1 MKKILQSLVEKG
13 YTITEIANEINSNYS
28 EVRSLLKKNNLST
41 SGYLKINNWNK
52 EKLLEAIKK
61 SKNKSDILRNM
72 NISTC
77 AGNFVTLDKYCL
89 KYEIDISGL
98 IHKPSGCFKKSLK
111 NEDVFCKNSKVSTS
125 TAKKRI
131 KKENL
136 IEYKCEKCENKG
148 KWMGE
153 KITLQLDHK
162 DGDKN
167 NNELI
172 NFRYLCPNCHSQTE
186 TYGSKRLKK
195 KSVCVCGKEK
205 NKKSNICFDC
215 RKEEL
220 KKSHTKIKATKEE
233 LEKFLETMSI
243 DEIAKKF
250 NVNRASIREKI
261 KKFGIN
267 INYKPR
273 TKFDVEKNVLEKL
286 IKEKSYVEIGKMFNV
301 TDNSIKKRAKKL
313 GIELVKRK

>member
-136 IEYKCEKCENKG
+136 IEYKCEKCENKV
-148 KWMGE
+148 
-153 KITLQLDHK
+153 
-162 DGDKN
+162 
-167 NNELI
+167 
-172 NFRYLCPNCHSQTE
+172 S
-186 TYGSKRLKK
+186 
-195 KSVCVCGKEK
+195 
-205 NKKSNICFDC
+205 
-215 RKEEL
+215 
-220 KKSHTKIKATKEE
+220 
-233 LEKFLETMSI
+233 
-243 DEIAKKF
+243 
-250 NVNRASIREKI
+250 
-261 KKFGIN
+261 
-267 INYKPR
+267 
-273 TKFDVEKNVLEKL
+273 
-286 IKEKSYVEIGKMFNV
+286 
-301 TDNSIKKRAKKL
+301 
-313 GIELVKRK
+313 